1 MRNTAIQRQQSVYGC
16 QSFFDSVYDG
26 CPQGQVRVCLDDL
39 TCHHLAQTLA
49 NQLKC
54 YSLLQAQTVERRQVS
69 LEKTFTLKST
79 SHIHGGR

>member
-1 MRNTAIQRQQSVYGC
+1 MSIILPVYI
-16 QSFFDSVYDG
+16 SVYDG